1 MAEQTLSVSLATP
14 SDLFDAAVR
23 AGGGTVVPPGPE
35 TRMLLWNRGHDV
47 KALGAML
54 PTLPRLEWVQL
65 PSAGVDDFAAARVM
79 DPAYVW
85 TSAKGSYSQPVA
97 EHALALTLALLRRLH
112 QRARAT
118 AWGRQ
123 SGKMLYGAHVVIVG
137 GGGIAQEYMR
147 LCAPFDVKTTVLR
160 RSGDAVEGADRTLTT
175 DRLDEVLPH
184 ADVLLI
190 AAPLTD
196 ETRGLV
202 GMKQFSLMREDAI
215 LVNVARGPIV
225 RTDDLVAALSS
236 SRIAGAALDVTDPE
250 PLPEGHPL
258 WSEPR
263 ALITPHSADT
273 PEMIMP
279 LLARRVTENVRRFI
293 AAEPLVGVVDA
304 AAGY

>member
-1 MAEQTLSVSLATP
+1 MAEPTLSVSLATP
-14 SDLFDAAVR
+14 SDLFEAAVR
-23 AGGGTVVPPGPE
+23 AGGATVVPPGPE
-35 TRMLLWNRGHDV
+35 TRMLLWNRGHDTQ
-47 KALGAML
+47 ALGAML

-65 PSAGVDDFAAARVM
+65 PSAGVDDFAAAGVM

-97 EHALALTLALLRRLH
+97 EHALALTLALLRQLH

-118 AWGRQ
+118 AWGKQ
-123 SGKMLYGAHVVIVG
+123 SGKMLYGAHVVILG

-147 LCAPFDVKTTVLR
+147 LCSPFDVRTTVLR
-160 RSGDAVEGADRTLTT
+160 RSGDAVEGAERTLTT

-202 GMKQFSLMREDAI
+202 GKKQFALMRQDAI

-236 SRIAGAALDVTDPE
+236 NRIAGAALDVTDPE
-250 PLPEGHPL
+250 PLPYGHPL

-273 PEMIMP
+273 AEMIMP